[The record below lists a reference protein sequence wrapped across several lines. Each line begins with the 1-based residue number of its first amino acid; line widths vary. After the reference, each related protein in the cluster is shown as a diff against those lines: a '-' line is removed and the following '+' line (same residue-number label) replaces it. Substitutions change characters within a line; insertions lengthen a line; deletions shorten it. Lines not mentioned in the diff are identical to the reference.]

1 MELLFEIFLAAVLIF
16 FMSQMAVLVEKP
28 VAGDVLNAKGFPLII
43 ASLALVM
50 VTAAAV
56 RYVLRCKKE
65 GKPLFGDVQLPKSV
79 VAVSGALLCYILV
92 LPKIGF
98 IICTLVYTFVNTLIL
113 GYKNKKVAL
122 IFALVLTVCFTLVFG
137 RLFYVPL
144 PRGVGMLKE
153 WSYYI
158 Y

>member
-1 MELLFEIFLAAVLIF
+1 MELLFEIFLAVVLIF

-28 VAGDVLNAKGFPLII
+28 VAGDVLNAKGFPLIV
-43 ASLALVM
+43 AGLALVLLSA
-50 VTAAAV
+50 VAV
-56 RYVLRCKKE
+56 RHVLKCRKE
-65 GKPLFGDVQLPKSV
+65 GKAVFADVMLPKSV
-79 VAVSGALLCYILV
+79 LTVSGSLLCYILL
-92 LPKIGF
+92 LPRIGF

-122 IFALVLTVCFTLVFG
+122 IFAIVVTVCFTLVFG

-144 PRGVGMLKE
+144 PRGAGLLKE